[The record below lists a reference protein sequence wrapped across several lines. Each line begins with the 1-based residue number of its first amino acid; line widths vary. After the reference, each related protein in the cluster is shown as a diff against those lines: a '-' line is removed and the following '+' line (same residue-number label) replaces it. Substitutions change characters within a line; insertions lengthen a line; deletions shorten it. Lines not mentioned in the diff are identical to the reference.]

1 MKTQSEWSIKMNTAE
16 IRRQKPENRDETG
29 DEKQLTS
36 DLRLNLTA
44 IGSLSSVLCLLIV
57 VSCSFTPKLPPPPPR
72 YVYQNRPSDETR
84 MPARGSNSLYR
95 DTASLYEDVKAHRLN
110 DLLTINV
117 VENISGSGT
126 ADTAASK
133 ASTVDA
139 SVNSLLGLP
148 LNLGST
154 NLYGHGNTFTPTVNG
169 STAED
174 FKGSGGTNRAGS
186 LVGTITAKVVEVMP
200 NGVLSIEA
208 RKEITINNEKQI
220 LILRGMVQTDDIA
233 VDNSVLSSRVAD
245 AEVFFVGDGVVQSKQ
260 DTGWLV
266 KLMDKVWP
274 F

>member
-1 MKTQSEWSIKMNTAE
+1 MKKKEARSKKS
-16 IRRQKPENRDETG
+16 ENRDKVT
-29 DEKQLTS
+29 DKQQTS
-36 DLRLNLTA
+36 DIRLQPAAVCL
-44 IGSLSSVLCLLIV
+44 LSSVLCLLFLA
-57 VSCSFTPKLPPPPPR
+57 SCASTPKLPPPPPR
-72 YVYQNRPSDETR
+72 YVYQTRQADETR

-95 DTASLYEDVKAHRLN
+95 DTASLYEDLKAHRLN
-110 DLLTINV
+110 DLITINV

-126 ADTAASK
+126 ADTAANK
-133 ASTVDA
+133 ASSVDA
-139 SVNSLLGLP
+139 GINSLLGIP
-148 LNLGST
+148 TNLNLS
-154 NLYGHGNTFTPTVNG
+154 NLYGKGNTFSPTVNG
-169 STAED
+169 STKED
-174 FKGSGGTNRAGS
+174 FKGSGATNRAGS

-200 NGVLSIEA
+200 NGILSIES

-220 LILRGMVQTDDIA
+220 LILRGMVRPDDIA